1 VTTPVT
7 LKAGETLV
15 PMLQSAWRE
24 HWSSLK
30 LVNEHKFKGVTYWW
44 CEMTNKTGMTH
55 LDTMSID
62 DLRTGWVRK
71 SSFFELGKRY
81 KFRSDK
87 LSRSLFD
94 VIELHLNE
102 QPRSPNYEV
111 QALVRVTDTQSLTTY
126 LTVLNREDYNRMER
140 A

>member
-15 PMLQSAWRE
+15 PTLQSVWRE
-24 HWSSLK
+24 RWASLK

-44 CEMTNKTGMTH
+44 CEMTDKSGMTH
-55 LDTMSID
+55 LDTMSIGN
-62 DLRTGWVRK
+62 LRTGWVRRPT
-71 SSFFELGKRY
+71 FFQVGKRY
-81 KFRSDK
+81 KFASDK

-94 VIELHLNE
+94 VIELHQNNK
-102 QPRSPNYEV
+102 PRSPNYEV

-126 LTVLNREDYNRMER
+126 LTVLNREDFNRMVT